1 MIKDKNAVVFKAD
14 EWNNNV
20 KSGKG
25 WSDNCSVADSRQTQC
40 RKEKW
45 YRPQTHEMGDM
56 DDESIHAV
64 FKTFH
69 SFRDGKISSITV
81 QRKKETKMK
90 HEMPAL

>member
-1 MIKDKNAVVFKAD
+1 
-14 EWNNNV
+14 
-20 KSGKG
+20 
-25 WSDNCSVADSRQTQC
+25 
-40 RKEKW
+40 
-45 YRPQTHEMGDM
+45 MGDM

-90 HEMPAL
+90 HEMPALWRKKVYIFRNRKEIND